1 MIPALPSLGD
11 LTMTP
16 DLSFAANLRAA
27 RARINMNQ
35 SQLARLCGYGQ
46 TNISKWDRG
55 FSTPTVD
62 QLLVL
67 AAALGTTPEDLVR
80 GLALPA
86 KPKPAASRAK
96 AAPKTGTRARTNP
109 RPPSTEA
116 PPLVTRRPRRQPP
129 VEAA

>member
-1 MIPALPSLGD
+1 
-11 LTMTP
+11 MTP
-16 DLSFAANLRAA
+16 DISFAANLRAA
-27 RARINMNQ
+27 RARANMNQ
-35 SQLARLCGYGQ
+35 TQLARLCGYGQ

-62 QLLVL
+62 QLMVL
-67 AAALGTTPEDLVR
+67 AAALGTTPEELVH
-80 GLALPA
+80 GLAIQP

-96 AAPKTGTRARTNP
+96 TAPKNGTRARASQRQPT
-109 RPPSTEA
+109 TEA